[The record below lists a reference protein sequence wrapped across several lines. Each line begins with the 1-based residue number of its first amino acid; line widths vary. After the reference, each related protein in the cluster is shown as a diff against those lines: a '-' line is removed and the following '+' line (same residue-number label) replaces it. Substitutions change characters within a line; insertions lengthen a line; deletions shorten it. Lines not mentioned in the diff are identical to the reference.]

1 MLPVDDVGV
10 ELVAGSLAMITR
22 QASLMRL
29 HDLVSNRGGLTLER
43 SAYPLL
49 NQILA
54 LQGGRLSDIAA
65 GLKVAVPTVSRQVRQ
80 LEELGLVVRTQ
91 DPIDARAI
99 LLEVTPAGLDAFEWA
114 HEGQRLGAG
123 ELCIN
128 SIDRD
133 GTKLGYDLEITRRIS
148 ESVSIP
154 VIASGGAGEPRH
166 LYEAFTAGAADA
178 ALVASIVHYG
188 EYPIA
193 ELKRYLNHRGIEV
206 R

>member
-10 ELVAGSLAMITR
+10 ELAAGSLAMLTR

-80 LEELGLVVRTQ
+80 LEELGLVVRAQ
-91 DPIDARAI
+91 DPIDGRAI
-99 LLEVTPAGLDAFEWA
+99 LLEVTPAGLDALQRMREEWRKTVA
-114 HEGQRLGAG
+114 GILESWPGKDREILG
-123 ELCIN
+123 EL
-128 SIDRD
+128 
-133 GTKLGYDLEITRRIS
+133 LERFVV
-148 ESVSIP
+148 E
-154 VIASGGAGEPRH
+154 
-166 LYEAFTAGAADA
+166 LL
-178 ALVASIVHYG
+178 ALRA
-188 EYPIA
+188 
-193 ELKRYLNHRGIEV
+193 
-206 R
+206 

>member
-99 LLEVTPAGLDAFEWA
+99 LLEVTPAGLDALQRMREEWRKTVGGIL
-114 HEGQRLGAG
+114 ESWPGKDREILG
-123 ELCIN
+123 EL
-128 SIDRD
+128 
-133 GTKLGYDLEITRRIS
+133 LERFVV
-148 ESVSIP
+148 E
-154 VIASGGAGEPRH
+154 
-166 LYEAFTAGAADA
+166 LL
-178 ALVASIVHYG
+178 ALRA
-188 EYPIA
+188 
-193 ELKRYLNHRGIEV
+193 
-206 R
+206 